1 MSKAALW
8 NWAGAAAVAVIAV
21 AAIASTHGLSIGLA
35 GLSRTA
41 AVVASAPARPV
52 VIGVAVGLTGAN
64 SIVAPTVVQSSQL
77 AVDEI
82 NRTGGILGR
91 PVELAVADDGSGPVG
106 VPNAAQQ
113 LIDQRHADVVIAME
127 TSAAR
132 TAMLPLIER
141 ARIPY
146 IYTSFYEGHA
156 CSPWM
161 YANGWVPEQQVVPI
175 VHYLMQDK
183 AARNIFLVGSDYAFG
198 RGMLAFTR
206 RYIESHGGHVAGEEY
221 LPIAN
226 TDWSLVVARI
236 RSAKPDA
243 LVSATAGGTPNL
255 TLVRQLD
262 AAGIRLP
269 YGNLA
274 IDESTAQAMG
284 ERATGM
290 LMSASYLT
298 SIESRENH
306 DFLTGMLI
314 KFGAGLQAPNEL
326 SVPQYEAIHLYRAAA
341 ERAGTT
347 DSLRVLAA
355 LGAVTF
361 DGPRGLVQMSAS
373 HHTAL
378 AMRLGRV
385 QTDGSVRVLQT
396 FGNTD
401 PGAQCPG
408 L

>member
-1 MSKAALW
+1 MGRATRWA
-8 NWAGAAAVAVIAV
+8 WAGAATAAVMAAVVVV
-21 AAIASTHGLSIGLA
+21 AMKGPLAELPGLG
-35 GLSRTA
+35 RTA
-41 AVVASAPARPV
+41 AAVASAPARPV

-82 NRTGGILGR
+82 NRAGGILGR
-91 PVELAVADDGSGPVG
+91 RVDLVVADDGSEPAG

-113 LIDQRHADVVIAME
+113 LLAQRHADVVIAME

-132 TAMLPLIER
+132 TAMLPLVEH
-141 ARIPY
+141 ARVPY

-161 YANGWVPEQQVVPI
+161 YANGWVPEQQVVP
-175 VHYLMQDK
+175 VLHYLMQDK
-183 AARNIFLVGSDYAFG
+183 AARSIFLVGSDYAFG
-198 RGMLAFTR
+198 RGMLDFTR
-206 RYIESHGGHVAGEEY
+206 KYIESHGGHVAGEEY
-221 LPIAN
+221 LPVADA
-226 TDWSLVVARI
+226 DWSSVVARV
-236 RSAKPDA
+236 RAARPDA

-255 TLVRQLD
+255 TLLRQLD
-262 AAGIRLP
+262 AAGVRLP

-274 IDESTAQAMG
+274 VDESTARVMG
-284 ERATGM
+284 DKATGM

-314 KFGAGLQAPNEL
+314 RFGASLQAPNEL
-326 SVPQYEAIHLYRAAA
+326 SVPQYEAIHLYAAAA

-347 DSLRVLAA
+347 DALPVLSA
-355 LGAVTF
+355 LGSVTF
-361 DGPRGLVQMSAS
+361 DGPRGLLQMSAS

-385 QTDGSVRVLQT
+385 QADGSVRILQT